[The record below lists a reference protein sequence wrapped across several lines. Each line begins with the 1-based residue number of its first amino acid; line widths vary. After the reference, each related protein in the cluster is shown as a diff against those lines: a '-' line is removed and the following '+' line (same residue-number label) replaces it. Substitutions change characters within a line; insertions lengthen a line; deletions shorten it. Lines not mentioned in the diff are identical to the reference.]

1 MQDIDLVASMEVVTQ
16 PQWWSRPAGGRSLA
30 RGSGHGVGGAW
41 EETMV
46 SVRRLVPAE
55 WREAFPIVVQLRT
68 ALDQAEFLQRV
79 RRQSFS
85 GYELV
90 GAFSDGA
97 LVGVLGMRPV
107 HTLARGGHLHV
118 DDLVVDERVR
128 SGGIGRALLAFAEE
142 DARARGLNAV
152 FLDARREAIPF
163 YERERYDFHP
173 APSMK
178 KLLGG

>member
-1 MQDIDLVASMEVVTQ
+1 MI
-16 PQWWSRPAGGRSLA
+16 
-30 RGSGHGVGGAW
+30 
-41 EETMV
+41 

-55 WREAFPIVVQLRT
+55 WTQAFPVIAQLRS
-68 ALDQAEFLQRV
+68 ALDEAEFLRRV
-79 RRQSFS
+79 QRQSFS

-90 GAFSDGA
+90 GAFRDGA

-107 HTLARGGHLHV
+107 HTLARGPHLHV

-128 SGGIGRALLAFAEE
+128 SGGIGKALLAFAEE
-142 DARARGLNAV
+142 DARARGLTAV

-163 YERERYDFHP
+163 YERERYAFHT

-178 KLLGG
+178 KLLGEQA

>member
-1 MQDIDLVASMEVVTQ
+1 
-16 PQWWSRPAGGRSLA
+16 
-30 RGSGHGVGGAW
+30 
-41 EETMV
+41 MV

-55 WREAFPIVVQLRT
+55 WTQAFAVVTQLRS
-68 ALDQAEFLQRV
+68 ALDEAEFLQRV
-79 RRQSFS
+79 QQQSFS

-90 GAFSDGA
+90 GAFRDGA

-107 HTLARGGHLHV
+107 HTLARGAHLHV

-128 SGGIGRALLAFAEE
+128 SGGIGKALLAFAEE
-142 DARARGLNAV
+142 DARARGFNAV

-163 YERERYDFHP
+163 YERERYAFHP

-178 KLLGG
+178 KLLAG